1 VPRQTA
7 IEEQEEPDLPVGT
20 INFGGNEVFVD
31 PEESDSES
39 LARDR
44 LGRKPQVG
52 GGLAVFIGVLQ
63 LLFFPSVPP
72 GAPLN
77 LHQMAIIF
85 ILIGVLLIAV
95 GTFARWYY
103 LD

>member
-1 VPRQTA
+1 
-7 IEEQEEPDLPVGT
+7 
-20 INFGGNEVFVD
+20 
-31 PEESDSES
+31 
-39 LARDR
+39 
-44 LGRKPQVG
+44 
-52 GGLAVFIGVLQ
+52 VLL

-85 ILIGVLLIAV
+85 ILIGVPLIGV

>member
-1 VPRQTA
+1 
-7 IEEQEEPDLPVGT
+7 
-20 INFGGNEVFVD
+20 VD

-39 LARDR
+39 LAKDR

-52 GGLAVFIGVLQ
+52 GGLAVFIGVLL
-63 LLFFPSVPP
+63 LLFFPSVPL

-85 ILIGVLLIAV
+85 ILIGASLIAV
-95 GTFARWYY
+95 GTFARLYY